1 MANTHG
7 EWCTIESDPGVFTEL
22 IRDFGVKGMQ
32 VEELYMLDE
41 LLFEQLRPIHGLI
54 FLFKWVQESP
64 KKSDLLKT
72 AGSKDT
78 YFAKQVIHNA
88 CATQAIVNILLNV
101 KHEDLELGE
110 TLTSFKEFSQ
120 GFDPMLRGQCLSNC
134 EVIRNVHNSFARNE
148 LFETFGRKAEKE
160 EDVFHFV
167 GYLPINGRLI
177 ELDGLAEG
185 PIDHG
190 EIPQGKDWLHLAT
203 PIIENRMNT
212 YSGKEIRFTLL
223 ALITDRKM
231 VCSRKLAE
239 LHSQYESMPTD
250 DISQQIAQ
258 LNIQIQDELEKDRL
272 SKVENIRRKHNFLPF
287 IVELFKVFA
296 ESGNLKLLY
305 DEAAKKGQERERR
318 NKRLKTEA
326 S

>member
-1 MANTHG
+1 MASTHG
-7 EWCTIESDPGVFTEL
+7 EWCTIESDPAVFTEL
-22 IRDFGVKGMQ
+22 IRDFGVTGMQ

-41 LLFEQLRPIHGLI
+41 SLFEQLRPIHGLI
-54 FLFKWVQESP
+54 FLFKWEQEGP
-64 KKSDLLKT
+64 KKSPPKLAD
-72 AGSKDT
+72 SKNI

-101 KHEDLELGE
+101 EHNDLKLGE
-110 TLTSFKEFSQ
+110 TLVSFKEFSN
-120 GFDPMLRGQCLSNC
+120 GFDPLLRGQCLSNC

-190 EIPQGKDWLHLAT
+190 EIPAGRDWLHIAT

-212 YSGKEIRFTLL
+212 YSGREIRFTLL

-231 VCSRKLAE
+231 VYSKQLAE
-239 LHSQYESMPTD
+239 LQAQYQSMPTD

-258 LNIQIQDELEKDRL
+258 LNGLMQDEVEKERL
-272 SKVENIRRKHNFLPF
+272 SKVENIRRKHNFLPL
-287 IVELFKVFA
+287 IIELFKVFA

-305 DEAAKKGQERERR
+305 DEASKKGQERERR